1 MKKLL
6 YLIFIFFLGVGC
18 SSKETRNKKRVI
30 ENVDTICNLDTI
42 KDSVNTF
49 PEAYKYTR
57 HYRDS
62 VDREIKAY
70 SYRIYGDSNLLEE
83 GLPDSMKLHNN

>member
-1 MKKLL
+1 MKKLIYITIIL
-6 YLIFIFFLGVGC
+6 CIGISC
-18 SSKETRNKKRVI
+18 TNKGTLEGKKKI
-30 ENVDTICNLDTI
+30 KDKSIKCTFDST
-42 KDSVNTF
+42 KDSVLAF
-49 PEAYKYTR
+49 PDAYKYTR

-62 VDREIKAY
+62 IDREIKAY

>member
-1 MKKLL
+1 MKKLI
-6 YLIFIFFLGVGC
+6 YLAFVLSLGIGC
-18 SSKETRNKKRVI
+18 TNKGTQEGNKNI
-30 ENVDTICNLDTI
+30 AYKFDTA
-42 KDSVNTF
+42 KDSVITF
-49 PEAYKYTR
+49 TDAYKYTR

-62 VDREIKAY
+62 IDREIKAY